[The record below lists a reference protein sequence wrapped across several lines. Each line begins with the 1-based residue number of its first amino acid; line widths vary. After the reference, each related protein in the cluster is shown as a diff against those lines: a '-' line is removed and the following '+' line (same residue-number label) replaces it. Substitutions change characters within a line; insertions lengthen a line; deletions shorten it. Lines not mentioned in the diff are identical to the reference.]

1 MKHFVKTSKV
11 PRLGKQI
18 KQLVEKLNETSEEV
32 TKRRSTVSF
41 SPKDIQQVVRVN
53 NQRFQLSKRQGFHC
67 ICEAVLITEQ
77 RSTFKGLSVPCIQ

>member
-41 SPKDIQQVVRVN
+41 SPKDIQQVVRVLTIKGSN
-53 NQRFQLSKRQGFHC
+53 F
-67 ICEAVLITEQ
+67 
-77 RSTFKGLSVPCIQ
+77 RSVKASLYL

>member
-41 SPKDIQQVVRVN
+41 SPKDIQQVVRVLTVKGSN
-53 NQRFQLSKRQGFHC
+53 FRRLSLH
-67 ICEAVLITEQ
+67 L
-77 RSTFKGLSVPCIQ
+77 